1 MQLGP
6 QVVFTIA
13 GMSFTDTFLTGVI
26 ISVLLVISGILISRN
41 AKMIPGR
48 WQMLLEMF
56 MIAFSDL
63 IEGLM
68 PNHSRKF
75 FPMIGT
81 IILFIGVSNLVST
94 IPFVV
99 SPTADINTTAA
110 YALVVFIVSHYVGMR
125 SQGVGPYIKG
135 FFQPIFFMAP
145 LNIIGELAKPLSHA
159 FRLFGNILAGGI
171 ILAIA
176 MQFVPWLLPVP
187 LMGWFNLFQG
197 LIQAFIFGMLSIVY
211 ISVQKG

>member
-6 QVVFTIA
+6 KVVFTLA
-13 GMSFTDTFLTGVI
+13 GMPFTDTFLTGVI
-26 ISVLLVISGILISRN
+26 ISVLLVMAGVFISRSI
-41 AKMIPGR
+41 KMVPGR
-48 WQMLLEMF
+48 WQMVMEMF
-56 MIAFSDL
+56 IGGFVDL
-63 IEGLM
+63 IDGLM
-68 PNHSRKF
+68 PDHGRKY

-81 IILFIGVSNLVST
+81 ILLFIGVSNLAST

-125 SQGVGPYIKG
+125 SKGVGSYIKG
-135 FFQPIFFMAP
+135 FFQPIFLMAP
-145 LNIIGELAKPLSHA
+145 LNIIGELARPVSHA
-159 FRLFGNILAGGI
+159 FRLFGNMLAGGI

-197 LIQAFIFGMLSIVY
+197 VIQAFIFGMLSIVY

>member
-6 QVVFTIA
+6 KVVFTLA
-13 GMSFTDTFLTGVI
+13 GMPFTDTFLTGVI
-26 ISVLLVISGILISRN
+26 ISILIFIAGVLIGRS

-48 WQMLLEMF
+48 WQMVVEMF
-56 MIAFSDL
+56 ISSFVDL
-63 IEGLM
+63 IDGLM
-68 PNHSRKF
+68 PNQGRKY
-75 FPMIGT
+75 FPMVGT
-81 IILFIGVSNLVST
+81 ILLFIGVSNLAST

-110 YALVVFIVSHYVGMR
+110 YALVVFIVSHYVGMC
-125 SQGVGPYIKG
+125 SKGVWPYIKG
-135 FFQPIFFMAP
+135 YFQPIFFMAP
-145 LNIIGELAKPLSHA
+145 LNIIGELARPISHA
-159 FRLFGNILAGGI
+159 FRLFGNMLAGGI

-197 LIQAFIFGMLSIVY
+197 LIQAFIFGMLAIVY